1 MLEVDDATL
10 WRLLLTLLMVPDP
23 RNKLPQYNT
32 VDQAVKLISD
42 ARNIM
47 VLTGAGVRTL
57 RILLGFKPS
66 PSFFIGILGFPKH
79 DFEGAHQDG
88 PC

>member
-42 ARNIM
+42 ARNIV
-47 VLTGAGVRTL
+47 VLTGAGVRT
-57 RILLGFKPS
+57 S
-66 PSFFIGILGFPKH
+66 
-79 DFEGAHQDG
+79 A
-88 PC
+88 

>member
-42 ARNIM
+42 ARNIV

-57 RILLGFKPS
+57 RPAEFYWGSAQSFLFYWDLGIS
-66 PSFFIGILGFPKH
+66 Q
-79 DFEGAHQDG
+79 A
-88 PC
+88 